1 MVKLNFMKA
10 ILMALVLVLPSAVNA
25 TGGGKLV
32 YQDTDPSSANYLNNR
47 RALVGPGCTVN
58 SVGDGVK
65 VLSGVKNLQNICND
79 DLDDYAEFIGLA
91 DATVVGAPVFSVKDN
106 QHYYAGGMEAGF
118 TICANSKS
126 GLLSLDLASFFKIQF
141 LKDGEKV
148 GGLCDIENA
157 KNVTGLGLS
166 LITIPGSDLVTKS
179 FIAKAPG
186 DFDEIKLV
194 SLGVKADALATFNV
208 KYAFVGSARE
218 YTITNNKENGI
229 SKYATDFGRGE
240 IKLEAHGISPTAHD
254 GSSLLDRVI
263 DDNLDNGFTVSAVLK
278 VGSSLPVTVVARTTD
293 GKETFPAGTEVGFKY
308 NSSTVLDLGVGN
320 GASITLYDKDNK
332 EIDTYTISGT
342 VLGLGVI
349 KVSKD
354 GEMILKAPKDFS
366 SVKLQFPGVLDLNL
380 GRDKVNY
387 AFVRMAP
394 SLASHHCKINAPLTR
409 NVAAYEKE
417 FTLQSN
423 PNIPVAWK
431 LEEQPEGSNITLD
444 ATTGKVSNIS
454 VPGDYKFTVEV
465 TSKDN
470 CKFLAE
476 GKEACKETTIVHY
489 ANAEKKAAEG
499 MTLLVN
505 NEGEPVKY
513 QLSDKFGGGLLS
525 IIAKDVKNASAVLT
539 SALSDFTYRIPNIKL
554 AQNSGIVGIKS
565 VDGSNLAK
573 SVNGK
578 NMRAG
583 FVVSTKT
590 SGLKADVLNLYNIK
604 LFKNGEEVMHS
615 ATTNWDAISA
625 GLIGSEQS
633 HKMRLSIDVP
643 QGADFDEIVLYNTGV
658 LEANLS
664 QLNIYYAYVCD
675 ADKDN
680 ATSNVMQ
687 DAQVVS
693 TENTNASIDL
703 EHTTMFNVA
712 NVGNGNNNMSNLIDG
727 DDETAFTLPL
737 GVDLGG
743 STVAVNIG
751 KTVNP
756 GQQLVM
762 LTNNLSLGLG
772 VSLGKV
778 LKVTTWLNG
787 ENQEEL
793 TNWQVLNA
801 DVIGTGVAPKA
812 AAGTGGKGYVAL
824 TATKPFDNVR
834 ITSVKGLSLLQN
846 TQIYGLGVRDLINE
860 DGSIDTGKDLL
871 LDEDKTLDEKDTY
884 MGAKMIFHR
893 TFNKD
898 KWNSLILPVDMT
910 AAQVESAFGKGTEV
924 SRFNRLED
932 NWIYF
937 TPVTEDNGVLIHK
950 NIPYIIKPTK
960 EPLANTEYTVGSSIK
975 TIEGPV
981 YIATGI
987 SYTDETAN
995 LKHQDEVNN
1004 GMIHYGSYVRQNK
1017 TNDANDFVPMGA
1029 YMLNNG
1035 DMVHTAKNHYVK
1047 GYRCWLVETNPS
1059 EKTLQMAFTTGDNNT
1074 TGIKTVEEQNR
1085 NDKMGIYSISGVRM
1099 NSNNA
1104 DNLPKGMYIV
1114 NNKKVFVK

>member
-1 MVKLNFMKA
+1 M
-10 ILMALVLVLPSAVNA
+10 
-25 TGGGKLV
+25 
-32 YQDTDPSSANYLNNR
+32 
-47 RALVGPGCTVN
+47 
-58 SVGDGVK
+58 
-65 VLSGVKNLQNICND
+65 KNLQNICND

-141 LKDGEKV
+141 LKDGEAV
-148 GGLCDIENA
+148 GGLCDIVNA

-194 SLGVKADALATFNV
+194 RLGVVADALATFNV

-240 IKLEAHGISPTAHD
+240 IKLEAYGLKPTHTFGDLNNYAP
-254 GSSLLDRVI
+254 LI
-263 DDNLDNGFTVSAVLK
+263 DDKLDNGFTVSAVLK

-293 GKETFPAGTEVGFKY
+293 GKEAFPAGTEVGFKY
-308 NSSTVLDLGVGN
+308 NSTTVLDLGVGN

-366 SVKLQFPGVLDLNL
+366 SAKLQFPGVLDLNL

-423 PNIPVAWK
+423 PNIPIVWK

-454 VPGDYKFTVEV
+454 VPGDYKFTAEV

-525 IIAKDVKNASAVLT
+525 ILAKEVKNASAVLT
-539 SALSDFTYRIPNIKL
+539 SALSDFTYRIPSISL
-554 AQNSGIVGIKS
+554 AKNCGIVGIKS

-578 NMRAG
+578 KMRAG

-590 SGLKADVLNLYNIK
+590 SGLNADVLNLYNIK

-693 TENTNASIDL
+693 TETTNASIDL

-778 LKVTTWLNG
+778 LKMTTWLNG
-787 ENQEEL
+787 EEQEEL
-793 TNWQVLNA
+793 TNWQVLKA
-801 DVIGTGVAPKA
+801 DVIGTGIAPKA

-834 ITSVKGLSLLQN
+834 IRQVNVLSLLQDP
-846 TQIYGLGVRDLINE
+846 QIYGLAVRDLINE
-860 DGSIDTGKDLL
+860 DGTIDTGKDLL

-884 MGAKMIFHR
+884 TGAKMIFHR

-960 EPLANTEYTVGSSIK
+960 EPLANTEYTVGSNIN

-987 SYTDETAN
+987 SYTDETAT
-995 LKHQDEVNN
+995 LKHQDEVYKN
-1004 GMIHYGSYVRQNK
+1004 GMIHYGSYVRQTQK
-1017 TNDANDFVPMGA
+1017 DTPNDFVPTGA

-1035 DMVHTAKNHYVK
+1035 DMVHTAKDHYVK

-1059 EKTLQMAFTTGDNNT
+1059 GKTLQMAFTTGDNNT

-1114 NNKKVFVK
+1114 NNKKVFIK

>member
-1 MVKLNFMKA
+1 M
-10 ILMALVLVLPSAVNA
+10 
-25 TGGGKLV
+25 
-32 YQDTDPSSANYLNNR
+32 
-47 RALVGPGCTVN
+47 N

-65 VLSGVKNLQNICND
+65 VLSGVINLQNICND
-79 DLDDYAEFIGLA
+79 DLDDYAEFTGLA

-141 LKDGEKV
+141 LKDGKAV
-148 GGLCDIENA
+148 GGLCDIVNA

-194 SLGVKADALATFNV
+194 RLGVVADALATFNV

-240 IKLEAHGISPTAHD
+240 IKLEAHGLKPTHTFGDHNNYAT
-254 GSSLLDRVI
+254 LI
-263 DDNLDNGFTVSAVLK
+263 DDKLDNGFTVSAVLK

-293 GKETFPAGTEVGFKY
+293 GKEAFPAGTEVGFKY

-366 SVKLQFPGVLDLNL
+366 SAKLQFPGVLDLNL

-423 PNIPVAWK
+423 PNIPVVWK

-489 ANAEKKAAEG
+489 ANAEKKVAEG

-525 IIAKDVKNASAVLT
+525 IIAKEVKNASAVLT
-539 SALSDFTYRIPNIKL
+539 SALSDFTYRIPNISL
-554 AQNSGIVGIKS
+554 AKNSGIVGIKS

-578 NMRAG
+578 KMRAG

-590 SGLKADVLNLYNIK
+590 SGLSADVLNLYNIK

-924 SRFNRLED
+924 SRFNRLAD

-987 SYTDETAN
+987 SYTDETAT
-995 LKHQDEVNN
+995 LKHQDEVNNN
-1004 GMIHYGSYVRQNK
+1004 GMIHYGSYVRQTQK
-1017 TNDANDFVPMGA
+1017 DTPDDFVPTGA

-1047 GYRCWLVETNPS
+1047 GYRCWLVETTPS
-1059 EKTLQMAFTTGDNNT
+1059 GKTLQMAFTTGDNNT

-1085 NDKMGIYSISGVRM
+1085 NDNMGIYSISGVRM

-1114 NNKKVFVK
+1114 NNKKVFIK

>member
-1 MVKLNFMKA
+1 MLR
-10 ILMALVLVLPSAVNA
+10 
-25 TGGGKLV
+25 GGKLV
-32 YQDTDPSSANYLNNR
+32 YQETNPSAANYLNNR

-91 DATVVGAPVFSVKDN
+91 DAAVVGAPVFSVKDN

-118 TICANSKS
+118 TICANSES

-141 LKDGEKV
+141 LKDGKAV
-148 GGLCDIENA
+148 GGLCDIVNA
-157 KNVTGLGLS
+157 KNVIGVGLS

-194 SLGVKADALATFNV
+194 RLGVKADALATFNV

-240 IKLEAHGISPTAHD
+240 IKLEAHGLKPTHTSGDLNNYAP
-254 GSSLLDRVI
+254 LI
-263 DDNLDNGFTVSAVLK
+263 DDKLDNGFTVSAVLK

-293 GKETFPAGTEVGFKY
+293 GKEAFPAGTEVGFKY

-366 SVKLQFPGVLDLNL
+366 SAKLQFPGVLDLKL

-525 IIAKDVKNASAVLT
+525 IIAENVKNASAVLT
-539 SALSDFTYRIPNIKL
+539 SALSDFTYRIPNISL
-554 AQNSGIVGIKS
+554 AKNSGIVGIKS

-578 NMRAG
+578 KMRAG

-590 SGLKADVLNLYNIK
+590 SGLSADVLNLYNIK
-604 LFKNGEEVMHS
+604 LFKSGEEVMHS

-703 EHTTMFNVA
+703 ENTTMFNVA

-884 MGAKMIFHR
+884 TGAKMIFHR
-893 TFNKD
+893 TFNKE

-910 AAQVESAFGKGTEV
+910 AAQVENAFGKGTEV

-950 NIPYIIKPTK
+950 NIPYIIKPTN

-987 SYTDETAN
+987 SYTDETAT
-995 LKHQDEVNN
+995 LKHQDEASNN
-1004 GMIHYGSYVRQNK
+1004 GMIHYGSYVRQTQK
-1017 TNDANDFVPMGA
+1017 DTPNDFVPKGA

-1035 DMVHTAKNHYVK
+1035 DMVHTAKDHYVK
-1047 GYRCWLVETNPS
+1047 GYRCWLEETTPS
-1059 EKTLQMAFTTGDNNT
+1059 GKPLQMAFTTGDNNT

>member
-1 MVKLNFMKA
+1 MLR
-10 ILMALVLVLPSAVNA
+10 
-25 TGGGKLV
+25 GGKLV
-32 YQDTDPSSANYLNNR
+32 YQETDPSAANYLNNR

-194 SLGVKADALATFNV
+194 RLGVVADALATFNV

-229 SKYATDFGRGE
+229 SKYAADFGRGE
-240 IKLEAHGISPTAHD
+240 IKLEAYGLKPTHTFGDLNNYAP
-254 GSSLLDRVI
+254 LI
-263 DDNLDNGFTVSAVLK
+263 DDKLDNGFTVSAVLK

-293 GKETFPAGTEVGFKY
+293 GKEAFPAGTEVEFKY
-308 NSSTVLDLGVGN
+308 NSTTVLDLGVGN

-366 SVKLQFPGVLDLNL
+366 SAKLQFPGVLDLNL

-513 QLSDKFGGGLLS
+513 LLSDKFGGGLLS

-539 SALSDFTYRIPNIKL
+539 SALSDFTYRIPNISL
-554 AQNSGIVGIKS
+554 AKNSGIVGIKS

-590 SGLKADVLNLYNIK
+590 SGLNADVLNLYNIK

-703 EHTTMFNVA
+703 ENTTMFNVA

-860 DGSIDTGKDLL
+860 DGTIDTGKDLL

-884 MGAKMIFHR
+884 TGAKMIFHR

-960 EPLANTEYTVGSSIK
+960 EPLANTEYTVGSNIN

-987 SYTDETAN
+987 SYTDETAT
-995 LKHQDEVNN
+995 LKRQDEVYKN

-1114 NNKKVFVK
+1114 NNKKVFIK

>member
-1 MVKLNFMKA
+1 M
-10 ILMALVLVLPSAVNA
+10 
-25 TGGGKLV
+25 
-32 YQDTDPSSANYLNNR
+32 
-47 RALVGPGCTVN
+47 N

-141 LKDGEKV
+141 LKDGKAV
-148 GGLCDIENA
+148 GGLCDIVNA

-194 SLGVKADALATFNV
+194 RLGVVADALATFNV

-229 SKYATDFGRGE
+229 SKYAADFGRGE

-254 GSSLLDRVI
+254 GSILLDRVI

-293 GKETFPAGTEVGFKY
+293 GKEAFPAGTEVGFKY

-332 EIDTYTISGT
+332 EIDTYIISGT

-349 KVSKD
+349 KVSKE

-366 SVKLQFPGVLDLNL
+366 SAKLQFPGVLDLKL

-423 PNIPVAWK
+423 PKIPVVWK
-431 LEEQPEGSNITLD
+431 VEEQPEGSNITLD
-444 ATTGKVSNIS
+444 ATTGKVSNII
-454 VPGDYKFTVEV
+454 VPGDYKFTAEV
-465 TSKDN
+465 TSEGN

-539 SALSDFTYRIPNIKL
+539 SALSDFTYRIPNISL
-554 AQNSGIVGIKS
+554 AKNSGIVGIKS
-565 VDGSNLAK
+565 VDGTNLAK

-578 NMRAG
+578 NMKAG

-590 SGLKADVLNLYNIK
+590 SGLNADVLNLYNIK

-703 EHTTMFNVA
+703 ENTTMFNVA

-778 LKVTTWLNG
+778 LKMTTWLNG
-787 ENQEEL
+787 EEQEEL
-793 TNWQVLNA
+793 TNWQVLKA
-801 DVIGTGVAPKA
+801 DVIGTGIAPKA
-812 AAGTGGKGYVAL
+812 VAGTGGKGYVAL
-824 TATKPFDNVR
+824 TPTKPFDNVR
-834 ITSVKGLSLLQN
+834 ISQINTLSLLQDP
-846 TQIYGLGVRDLINE
+846 QIYGLAVRDLIND

-871 LDEDKTLDEKDTY
+871 LDEDKTLAEKDTY
-884 MGAKMIFHR
+884 NGVKMIFHR

-937 TPVTEDNGVLIHK
+937 TPVKEDNGVLIHK
-950 NIPYIIKPTK
+950 NIPYIIKPTN
-960 EPLANTEYTVGSSIK
+960 EPLANTEYTVGSNIN

-987 SYTDETAN
+987 SYTDETAT
-995 LKHQDEVNN
+995 LKHQDEVYKN

-1114 NNKKVFVK
+1114 NNKKVFIK

>member
-1 MVKLNFMKA
+1 MGGVKPL
-10 ILMALVLVLPSAVNA
+10 
-25 TGGGKLV
+25 
-32 YQDTDPSSANYLNNR
+32 YQETDPNAANYLNNR

-91 DATVVGAPVFSVKDN
+91 DATVVGTPVFSVKDN

-141 LKDGEKV
+141 LKDGEAV

-166 LITIPGSDLVTKS
+166 LITIPGSDLITKS

-186 DFDEIKLV
+186 NFDEIKLV
-194 SLGVKADALATFNV
+194 RLGVVADALATFNV

-240 IKLEAHGISPTAHD
+240 IKLEAHGISPTARD
-254 GSSLLDRVI
+254 GSILLDRVI

-293 GKETFPAGTEVGFKY
+293 GKEAFPAGTEVGFKY

-332 EIDTYTISGT
+332 EIDTYIISGT

-366 SVKLQFPGVLDLNL
+366 SAKLQFPGVLDLNL
-380 GRDKVNY
+380 GGDKVNY

-423 PNIPVAWK
+423 PNIPVVWK

-513 QLSDKFGGGLLS
+513 QLSDKLGGGLIS
-525 IIAKDVKNASAVLT
+525 IIAENVKNASAVLT
-539 SALSDFTYRIPNIKL
+539 SALSDFTYRIPNISL
-554 AQNSGIVGIKS
+554 AKNSGIVGIKS

-590 SGLKADVLNLYNIK
+590 SGLNADVLNLYNIK

-680 ATSNVMQ
+680 AISNVMQ

-778 LKVTTWLNG
+778 LKMTTWLNG
-787 ENQEEL
+787 EEQEEL

-801 DVIGTGVAPKA
+801 DVIGTGIAPKA

-846 TQIYGLGVRDLINE
+846 TQIYGLGVRDLIND
-860 DGSIDTGKDLL
+860 DGSINMGKDLL

-884 MGAKMIFHR
+884 TGAKMIFHR

-995 LKHQDEVNN
+995 LKHQDEDYSN
-1004 GMIHYGSYVRQNK
+1004 GMIHYGSYVRQKK

-1035 DMVHTAKNHYVK
+1035 EMVHTAKDHYVK